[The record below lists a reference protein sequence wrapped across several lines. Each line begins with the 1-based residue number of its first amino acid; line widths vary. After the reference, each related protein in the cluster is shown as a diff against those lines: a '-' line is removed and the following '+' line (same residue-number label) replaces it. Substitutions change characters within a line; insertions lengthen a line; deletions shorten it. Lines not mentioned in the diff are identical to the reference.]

1 MSGITM
7 YLTTSKIF
15 NIMVL
20 GDIGHT
26 LLTGLMMIV
35 IILAKT

>member
-1 MSGITM
+1 MSGITIVLM
-7 YLTTSKIF
+7 TSRIF
-15 NIMVL
+15 NTMVL

>member
-1 MSGITM
+1 MSGIM
-7 YLTTSKIF
+7 IVLMTSKIS